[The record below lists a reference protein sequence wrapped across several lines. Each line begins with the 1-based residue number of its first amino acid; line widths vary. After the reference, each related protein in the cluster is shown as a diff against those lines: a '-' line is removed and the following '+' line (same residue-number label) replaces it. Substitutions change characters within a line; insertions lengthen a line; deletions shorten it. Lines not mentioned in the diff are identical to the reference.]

1 MPAAPKI
8 KKKKDVNLE
17 PYKEKLREL
26 YAKYKRDLEGLEAT
40 GLHENILDTTG
51 DATEVDNHPA
61 DSGTEVYMRERD
73 MAMEE
78 NLISILRRC
87 ERALEKI
94 EEGTYGYSDV
104 SGEFIGEERLDAIP
118 YATLTVAE
126 QERTVEG

>member
-1 MPAAPKI
+1 MRAAPKI

-17 PYKEKLREL
+17 PYMEKLRLL
-26 YAKYKRDLEGLEAT
+26 YAKYTRDLAGLEES
-40 GLHENILDTTG
+40 GLHENIMDITG

-73 MAMEE
+73 QAMEE
-78 NLISILRRC
+78 NLLSIIRRC
-87 ERALEKI
+87 ERALQKI

-104 SGEFIGEERLDAIP
+104 SGDFIGEERLDAIP